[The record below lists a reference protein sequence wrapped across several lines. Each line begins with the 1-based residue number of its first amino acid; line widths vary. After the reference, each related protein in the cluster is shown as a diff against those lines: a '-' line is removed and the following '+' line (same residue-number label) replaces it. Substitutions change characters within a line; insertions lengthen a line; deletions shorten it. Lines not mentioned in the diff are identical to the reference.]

1 MKPINNK
8 PPRLAL
14 VLLNKCLPDSVNDDI
29 SGDLIEEFNQS
40 DNSNLV
46 NQYLFWRN
54 TLSTCWRYSM
64 NKQLFLSLG
73 MSAVS
78 LTIFY
83 MLIKAVV
90 FLSVADDPLFY
101 KDYWMNGDIHLLFV
115 EDFFWSYSFGSN
127 AYELDWGMLVND
139 WSVIWSIIS
148 YTVLHI
154 LDRRHKFRLFGY
166 VSLAFVV
173 CFTPYFYGMLIL
185 RFNDVPLT
193 EVGPLVAFMWISII
207 YLILP
212 LSYGLITKMHHH
224 TSTILA

>member
-14 VLLNKCLPDSVNDDI
+14 VLLNKLLPDSVNDDI

-40 DNSNLV
+40 DSSNLV

-54 TLSTCWRYSM
+54 TISTCWGYSM
-64 NKQLFLSLG
+64 NKQLSLSLA
-73 MSAVS
+73 MVAVS

-83 MLIKAVV
+83 LLIKAVV

-101 KDYWMNGDIHLLFV
+101 KDYWMNGDIHLLFA
-115 EDFFWSYSFGSN
+115 EGFFWSNSFGSN
-127 AYELDWGMLVND
+127 AYELDWGMLVHD
-139 WSVIWSIIS
+139 SSVIWSTIS
-148 YTVLHI
+148 FTVLYV
-154 LDRRHKFRLFGY
+154 LDRQHKFRLFGY
-166 VSLAFVV
+166 ASLAFIV
-173 CFTPYFYGMLIL
+173 CFTPYLCGMLIL

-193 EVGPLVAFMWISII
+193 EIGPLVAFMWISII

-212 LSYGLITKMHHH
+212 LSYGLITKMHQQ
-224 TSTILA
+224 TSTIQA